1 MKALRY
7 YGPGDLRLEET
18 PVPGLNPGE
27 VMVQVRAAGVCAT
40 DVKTF
45 RRGHPK
51 IQPGSVIGHEIA
63 GVITEVNGAPE
74 WNVGDRVAVAPYA
87 PCLQC
92 PQCKHGNFTTCERLM
107 EQGIDPGGF
116 AEIVRVP
123 KRIVDQAMLRLPAEM
138 TFSLGALTEPLAC
151 CIHGLEALSL
161 SPLDTLLII
170 GDGTMG
176 LLQATLA
183 RQVGVDKIILSGMIP
198 DRLSIAHELADV
210 VVDVSQQDL
219 ASELKKV
226 APAGA
231 DKVIV
236 SVGDTGVAES
246 AVQYVA
252 KGGILN
258 IYAGMPKGTMLN
270 VDPNRIHYDEI
281 RLVGTFGFTP
291 AHFRKAAEA
300 LLIHEQKINK
310 IISGTVQLDGVLSA
324 LSAMAEYRGTKY
336 LVEFPN

>member
-7 YGPGDLRLEET
+7 YGAGDLRLEEIL
-18 PVPGLNPGE
+18 VPSLKSGE
-27 VMVQVRAAGVCAT
+27 VMVRVRAAGVCAT
-40 DVKTF
+40 DLKTF
-45 RRGHPK
+45 QRGHPK

-63 GVITEVNGAPE
+63 GIITEVNQAPG
-74 WNVGDRVAVAPYA
+74 WKVGDRVAVAPYA

-92 PQCKHGNFTTCERLM
+92 PQCKHGNYTTCEHLM
-107 EQGIDPGGF
+107 EPGIDPGGF

-123 KRIVDQAMLRLPAEM
+123 KRIVDQDMVRLPDEM
-138 TFSLGALTEPLAC
+138 PFSLGALTEPLAC

-176 LLQATLA
+176 LLQAMLA
-183 RQVGVDKIILSGMIP
+183 CKAGVSKIILSGRVP
-198 DRLSIAHELADV
+198 ERLSIARGLADV
-210 VVDVSQQDL
+210 VVDISRQDL
-219 ASELKKV
+219 TSELKKV

-231 DKVIV
+231 DKVMV
-236 SVGDTGVAES
+236 SVGDTRVAET
-246 AVQYVA
+246 AMQYVA

-258 IYAGMPKGTMLN
+258 VYAGMPKGTMLS
-270 VDPNRIHYDEI
+270 VDPNRIHYDAI

-291 AHFRKAAEA
+291 AHFHKAAEA
-300 LLIHEQKINK
+300 LMIHEHDINK
-310 IISGTVQLDGVLSA
+310 IISGTVRLDEITSA
-324 LSAMAEYRGTKY
+324 LSAMADYRGIKY

>member
-7 YGPGDLRLEET
+7 YGPGDLKLEEAV
-18 PVPGLNPGE
+18 VPGLKSGE
-27 VMVQVRAAGVCAT
+27 VMVRVQAAGICAT
-40 DVKTF
+40 DLKTF
-45 RRGHPK
+45 QRGHPK

-63 GVITEVNGAPE
+63 GVIMEVNQAPG
-74 WNVGDRVAVAPYA
+74 WKIGDRVAVAPYA

-92 PQCKHGNFTTCERLM
+92 PQCKHRNYTTCENLM
-107 EQGIDPGGF
+107 EPGLDPGGF

-123 KRIVDQAMLRLPAEM
+123 KRIVDQDMVRLPAEIPI
-138 TFSLGALTEPLAC
+138 SLGALTEPLAC
-151 CIHGLEALSL
+151 CIHGLEALYL

-176 LLQATLA
+176 LLQAILA
-183 RQVGVDKIILSGMIP
+183 RKAGVSKIILSGKIP
-198 DRLSIAHELADV
+198 ERLSIARELADM
-210 VVDVSQQDL
+210 VVDVSRQDL
-219 ASELKKV
+219 VSELQKV

-231 DKVIV
+231 DKVMV
-236 SVGDTGVAES
+236 SVGDTRVAES

-291 AHFRKAAEA
+291 VHFHKAAEA
-300 LLIHEQKINK
+300 LMIHEHDINK
-310 IISGTVQLDGVLSA
+310 IISGTVRLEEVTSA
-324 LSAMAEYRGTKY
+324 LSAMAEYRGIKY